1 MNNNLKSKPLV
12 EGALLTGIIFILSLL
27 TNLPGLYV
35 LGNILVAI
43 PVAVLYIKYKL
54 KVSVLSVLVSAILV
68 GISLGP
74 VLGVYTIF
82 YAGFI
87 GIPLGYGIRNKKSG
101 NTILFY
107 LIISNIFV
115 VVTTLLMSMY
125 LFGGKG
131 FMDGLTSMLAEFKS
145 LSAQLS
151 SIGANNPQAV
161 KMQEMLANFNLQ
173 KLLILIPAGILI
185 YSFISSIVSFIISKR
200 ILQKLGYKV
209 NEMSSFSKWYIDAK
223 VIASLIVIAL
233 IGLELKKNGV
243 SQGETLFEA
252 AWYIVGLLM
261 VVQGLALASYFLREK
276 LKLSRFTSN
285 MVCVFLF
292 LSRFVFFLVAFGLVD
307 IILDYRGIDPNSLG
321 SFIRRKV
328 NIK

>member
-27 TNLPGLYV
+27 TSIPGFYV

-54 KVSVLSVLVSAILV
+54 KVSILSVLVSAILV
-68 GISLGP
+68 SISLGP
-74 VLGVYTIF
+74 VLGVYIIF

-131 FMDGLTSMLAEFKS
+131 FMDGLTSMLTEFKS
-145 LSAQLS
+145 ISTQLS
-151 SIGANNPQAV
+151 SLGVNNPQAV
-161 KMQEMLANFNLQ
+161 KVQEMFANFNLE
-173 KLLILIPAGILI
+173 KLMILIPAGILV
-185 YSFISSIVSFIISKR
+185 YSFISSIVSFVISKR
-200 ILQKLGYKV
+200 ILQKIGYKV
-209 NEMSSFSKWYIDAK
+209 NEISSFSRWYIDAK
-223 VIASLIVIAL
+223 VIAGLIVVAV

-243 SQGETLFEA
+243 PQGGILFGA

-261 VVQGLALASYFLREK
+261 VVQGLALASYFIREK
-276 LKLSRFTSN
+276 LKFSRFTSN

-292 LSRFVFFLVAFGLVD
+292 LSGFVFFLVAFGLVD
-307 IILDYRGIDPNSLG
+307 VILDYRGIDPNSLG